1 MPNSF
6 YRFQPAWN
14 AGFYPDNQIT
24 SNLLNTVSS
33 DLSTYLATIASGIP
47 LGQFRSLINTFVNQY
62 NVSPYYGDL
71 SVSVYDSFCFPFQCY
86 YFSIR
91 NNSLFVIDN
100 TQSIDF
106 FVQFNLPDLTYSAYT
121 LSAFTPGSYTGTFN
135 YPAIPVEGEV
145 DRALQ
150 IVEQNGSAF
159 FPLTYSFNSGTNIAI
174 SGLARGKNWQLDYS
188 GNATRLPADTLP
200 KQNARTFS
208 VAVQTAE
215 DRYCISLMEKVI
227 QFSFTNTVAIEVRD
241 YFNSFTIP
249 DGWTRGSSIVAGTYE
264 RIYLNLYRDDRSL
277 LMIGRLDTTWLWQRF
292 LDDSGTNDINYFI
305 SYSSTTPLPYLP
317 LSSYQWLYN
326 DWYDME
332 FVEFN
337 AGCYESPEF
346 YAMPAI
352 PGDNWQF
359 NVPSDLGNLTG
370 LTTASVGLFTQDGQ
384 FIQQVGEA
392 VRNCCFEAYFPYV
405 IVDGSTPAFDD
416 WVSFVDTYLVTTPLQ
431 FFFSNQTTNYTG
443 LTAGTETGD
452 QIGAIAATL
461 PAGTVTT
468 YDKQDFIDAVAA
480 LSWPAGIVVTGSVVN
495 FSGNEVVELKFCNYL
510 ASEYPSI
517 QAKAI
522 VEETS
527 FFFSYVKALCCEPQ
541 QFQATSLIPAVASG
555 CYRLGLYNIQETGG
569 SNTCQLTFEYIID
582 SPEAYVDGVNFYSQ
596 KWLAFALYDGA
607 NLFQIYTQQIPSTVP
622 PSTGFDLAQIIDF
635 ANGIPGM
642 VATYDEETAYLT
654 YNWTV
659 TVPCNQEFSFRHLVL
674 NEDDS
679 VVDLIFSTETQL
691 CTCEVIDLNA
701 YSLYSLSNIINID
714 GSDCFSTMLEFWAN
728 DNSIA
733 QGFEY
738 FNDWK
743 QRVRLG
749 LNGGGAKPVIE
760 ENLYR
765 QSNGVHRRPQ
775 NKQDL
780 SLDLHT
786 DFIDEQTQLA
796 LVDATRHPYLI
807 WNNKS
812 IFVKG
817 DIDVATIQDFTTQS
831 SFETLAQVKFSAL
844 LQGFQPKNSSC
855 LTC

>member
-24 SNLLNTVSS
+24 SNLLNEVE
-33 DLSTYLATIASGIP
+33 ATIGAWLPGFFTGKTISE
-47 LGQFRSLINTFVNQY
+47 LIAGVQSQLDVYNTFPYFGGFKIVSTTAPDPPFVDYYIYVRNSSLYAIDNSQQLLISGQY
-62 NVSPYYGDL
+62 NPTTNV
-71 SVSVYDSFCFPFQCY
+71 
-86 YFSIR
+86 
-91 NNSLFVIDN
+91 VIN
-100 TQSIDF
+100 
-106 FVQFNLPDLTYSAYT
+106 AT
-121 LSAFTPGSYTGTFN
+121 LSPFSPGSYSGTFD
-135 YPAIPVEGEV
+135 YSAIPVEAEV

-159 FPLTYSFNSGTNIAI
+159 FPMTYSFDSGSNIAT
-174 SGLARGKNWQLDYS
+174 SGLARGKNWQLDSS

-208 VAVQTAE
+208 VAAQTAE

-227 QFSFTNTVAIEVRD
+227 NFSFTNTVATEVRD

-277 LMIGRLDTTWLWQRF
+277 LMIGRLDTNWLWQRF

-305 SYSSTTPLPYLP
+305 DYSSTTPLPYLP
-317 LSSYQWLYN
+317 LVSYQWLYG

-332 FVEFN
+332 FVDFS

-359 NVPSDLGNLTG
+359 NVPADSGNLTG

-384 FIQQVGEA
+384 FIQQIGQ
-392 VRNCCFEAYFPYV
+392 
-405 IVDGSTPAFDD
+405 GSIDNAC
-416 WVSFVDTYLVTTPLQ
+416 
-431 FFFSNQTTNYTG
+431 QTQLY
-443 LTAGTETGD
+443 
-452 QIGAIAATL
+452 
-461 PAGTVTT
+461 
-468 YDKQDFIDAVAA
+468 
-480 LSWPAGIVVTGSVVN
+480 
-495 FSGNEVVELKFCNYL
+495 
-510 ASEYPSI
+510 AS
-517 QAKAI
+517 A
-522 VEETS
+522 
-527 FFFSYVKALCCEPQ
+527 
-541 QFQATSLIPAVASG
+541 LIPAVTAG
-555 CYRLGLYNIQETGG
+555 CYRIGLYNEPTT
-569 SNTCQLTFEYIID
+569 TCDLTFTY
-582 SPEAYVDGVNFYSQ
+582 SLTGEAYTNWINSVNAQFESTNPYLSFSIYGVASPTYYVYTITSGTTT
-596 KWLAFALYDGA
+596 ALNISTWVNA
-607 NLFQIYTQQIPSTVP
+607 N
-622 PSTGFDLAQIIDF
+622 
-635 ANGIPGM
+635 IPGM
-642 VATYDEETAYLT
+642 TSTWDEFGIYFSWVVENLSCGNEYSMINCISQEVADCIVLLWQSDVQ
-654 YNWTV
+654 NCV
-659 TVPCNQEFSFRHLVL
+659 CGDSF
-674 NEDDS
+674 
-679 VVDLIFSTETQL
+679 
-691 CTCEVIDLNA
+691 
-701 YSLYSLSNIINID
+701 YLYSLSNIINID
-714 GSDCFSTMLEFWAN
+714 ASDCFSTMLEFWSN
-728 DNSIA
+728 DESIA

-738 FNDWK
+738 FNGWK
-743 QRVRLG
+743 QRIRLG

-765 QSNGVHRRPQ
+765 QSNGVHKRPQ

-780 SLDLHT
+780 SLDLHS

-796 LVDATRHPYLI
+796 LVDATRHPYLV

-844 LQGFQPKNSSC
+844 VQGFQPKNSSC

>member
-24 SNLLNTVSS
+24 ANLLNELAGNIGAWLPGFFPGKT
-33 DLSTYLATIASGIP
+33 LSQLVAGVT
-47 LGQFRSLINTFVNQY
+47 GQMDNY
-62 NVSPYYGDL
+62 NVSPYFGGLSLTYQTIPDIPNYEYNINIINADL
-71 SVSVYDSFCFPFQCY
+71 SATDNSQVVIINGFF
-86 YFSIR
+86 
-91 NNSLFVIDN
+91 NNTTKEVLSA
-100 TQSIDF
+100 
-106 FVQFNLPDLTYSAYT
+106 NLV
-121 LSAFTPGSYTGTFN
+121 AFTPGSYSGSFD
-135 YPAIPVEGEV
+135 YSPIPVESEV

-159 FPLTYSFNSGTNIAI
+159 FPLTYSFDSGSNIAT
-174 SGLARGKNWQLDYS
+174 SGLARGKNWQLDSS
-188 GNATRLPADTLP
+188 GNPTRLPADTLP

-208 VAVQTAE
+208 VTPQTAE

-227 QFSFTNTVAIEVRD
+227 NFSFTNTVAIEVRD

-292 LDDSGTNDINYFI
+292 LDDSGTNDITYFI
-305 SYSSTTPLPYLP
+305 DYSSTTPLPYLP

-337 AGCYESPEF
+337 SGCYESPEF

-359 NVPSDLGNLTG
+359 NVPSDSGNLTG
-370 LTTASVGLFTQDGQ
+370 LSTASVGLFSQDGQ
-384 FIQQVGEA
+384 FIQQVGDA

-405 IVDGSTPAFDD
+405 IVDGSTPAFDN

-468 YDKQDFIDAVAA
+468 YNKQDFIDAVAA
-480 LSWPAGIVVTGSVVN
+480 LSWPAGIVVTGSVVS

-522 VEETS
+522 VEETP

-582 SPEAYVDGVNFYSQ
+582 SPEAYVDGINFYSQ

-607 NLFQIYTQQIPSTVP
+607 NLSQIYTEQIPSTEP
-622 PSTGFDLAQIIDF
+622 PATGFDLAQIIDF

-691 CTCEVIDLNA
+691 CTCEVVDLNA

-738 FNDWK
+738 FNNWK

-749 LNGGGAKPVIE
+749 INGGGAKPVIE

-786 DFIDEQTQLA
+786 DFIDPETQLA
-796 LVDATRHPYLI
+796 LVDATRHPYLV
-807 WNNKS
+807 WDNKS